1 MNHRIKHFFVI
12 FALIVGVLSI
22 GFASSKTDGSSSINK
37 LRSLCDNTLG
47 IGELAA
53 ARFALEEELINA
65 MKLMPQADRIK
76 LIEDFI
82 GQDVSSTQFRAGVK
96 EAGELTAGEA
106 RAWKG
111 LIDADDWARLNTR
124 LLEKISGESD
134 VFIEKVGEFYK
145 TTMKNNTPAG
155 FNGAGPYTHGVIF
168 DDFGFPDFKPFNPIG
183 NQHIIPNGVGNRATD
198 FKAAKQW
205 LKNKPEIEDY
215 LDLSA
220 DQISGSP
227 FKVKINGQWSEQMTW
242 HHHENGKD
250 LVPVLSDIHNTT
262 KHVGG

>member
-1 MNHRIKHFFVI
+1 M
-12 FALIVGVLSI
+12 
-22 GFASSKTDGSSSINK
+22 
-37 LRSLCDNTLG
+37 
-47 IGELAA
+47 
-53 ARFALEEELINA
+53 
-65 MKLMPQADRIK
+65 
-76 LIEDFI
+76 
-82 GQDVSSTQFRAGVK
+82 
-96 EAGELTAGEA
+96 
-106 RAWKG
+106 
-111 LIDADDWARLNTR
+111 IDADDWARLNTR

-134 VFIEKVGEFYK
+134 EFIEKVGAFYK

-183 NQHIIPNGVGNRATD
+183 NQHIFPNGVGNRATD

-205 LKNKPEIEDY
+205 LKDKPEIEDY

-220 DQISGSP
+220 DQNGGSP

-262 KHVGG
+262 KHVGGVKIVELGLTKLTN